1 MPNRFVRNLRD
12 MNDAEVRA
20 KLKELRAE
28 RFHVSYAFSM
38 GTPPS
43 KGAQNPNTALM
54 RNIRRNTARCLTVL
68 TEREKEKGGRRR

>member
-1 MPNRFVRNLRD
+1 MPNRSVRNLRD
-12 MNDAEVRA
+12 MNDAEIRA
-20 KLKELRAE
+20 KLKELGAE

-43 KGAQNPNTALM
+43 KGSRNPNTALM

-68 TEREKEKGGRRR
+68 TEREKARRGKR